1 MTETPFHLNNKT
13 ILVTGA
19 SSGIGRQV
27 CISASKMG
35 ATIVLTGRNIK
46 ELKETLA
53 QLQGTGHN
61 IISADLVDQTE
72 RVRLSIEIP
81 EIDGLVHCAGIV
93 KPFPIKFLN
102 QQKIDETLKTNYE
115 APVLMMAAL
124 LKEKKINKNASLVFL
139 SSISGQHPHKGGA
152 TYAGSKAALESFV
165 KVLALELYPQGVRSN
180 CISPGMVK
188 SPMYDQAAAEMSK
201 EEMDKHVASYPL
213 GVGIPEDVAQAAI
226 FLLSPASRWI
236 TGINITLDGGFLLVG

>member
-35 ATIVLTGRNIK
+35 ATIVLNGRNIK

-72 RVRLSIEIP
+72 RVR
-81 EIDGLVHCAGIV
+81 
-93 KPFPIKFLN
+93 
-102 QQKIDETLKTNYE
+102 
-115 APVLMMAAL
+115 
-124 LKEKKINKNASLVFL
+124 
-139 SSISGQHPHKGGA
+139 
-152 TYAGSKAALESFV
+152 
-165 KVLALELYPQGVRSN
+165 
-180 CISPGMVK
+180 
-188 SPMYDQAAAEMSK
+188 
-201 EEMDKHVASYPL
+201 
-213 GVGIPEDVAQAAI
+213 
-226 FLLSPASRWI
+226 
-236 TGINITLDGGFLLVG
+236 